1 MALRETVIEALLFFS
16 ERDSFAIRQQ
26 ALDRARLLLRKPM
39 PWYFH
44 ASVAL
49 FESILYRLEG
59 HFDKSNDKILET
71 LSQTKNND
79 TRCDNALKGRLHV
92 SYIENKIHR
101 YEHDVA
107 SCMYKW
113 EGIHPLSTFEIEVTR
128 RLQGTAAKYFHTIG
142 DFQTAQASLEQHLWL
157 NSTQPIRPN
166 SRRLIVT
173 RLAEIYCELQEYEK
187 ALESVQSELDGTP
200 ELERK
205 GRPFRRL
212 CLVLVEIRLGQRDPD
227 AAEARLKL
235 LEDIEP
241 PEIRD
246 LNDQYLHMRRLLL
259 VARTAHER
267 NNVDEALGLWQYA
280 LQRMQELTIFN
291 SRHGW
296 TAVVIYLS
304 MAHVQLCMGDE
315 ASARES
321 WAAAV
326 DLSRKEKCEYVMPV
340 FATAWLQKVVISIH
354 GEYGWPFRIM
364 LPGGKPDISWP

>member
-1 MALRETVIEALLFFS
+1 MIEALPFFS
-16 ERDSFAIRQQ
+16 ERDSFEIRKQ
-26 ALDRARLLLRKPM
+26 AVERARSLLRKSM

-49 FESILYRLEG
+49 FESIIYRLEG
-59 HFDKSNDKILET
+59 HFDQSNAKILET
-71 LSQTKNND
+71 LAQSQTNE

-128 RLQGTAAKYFHTIG
+128 RLQGTAAKYFHSIG
-142 DFQTAQASLEQHLWL
+142 DFRTAQASLEQHLWL

-173 RLAEIYCELQEYEK
+173 RLAEIYCELQEYDK
-187 ALESVQSELDGTP
+187 ALDMVLGELDGIP

-212 CLVLVEIRLGQRDPD
+212 SMVLVDIHLGQSEFK
-227 AAEARLKL
+227 AAESTLSL

-241 PEIRD
+241 VEMSD

-259 VARTAHER
+259 LARTDHLRLISEETLQAWKH
-267 NNVDEALGLWQYA
+267 A
-280 LQRMQELTIFN
+280 LQRMQELKIFK

-296 TAVVIYLS
+296 TAVVIHLS
-304 MAHVQLCMGDE
+304 IAHVQLCHNDE
-315 ASARES
+315 ESARKS

-326 DLSRKEKCEYVMPV
+326 DLARREKCEFVMPI
-340 FATAWLQKVVISIH
+340 FATTWLRKVVSSIH
-354 GEYGWPFRIM
+354 NEYGWPFRVM
-364 LPGGKPDISWP
+364 LPGGKPDITWP